1 MDVEL
6 TENGVSESDGP
17 TQEMQN
23 DQSESQESDVE
34 IQIRR
39 RHLRKRLF
47 NFKPLYI
54 LVLSTK
60 LCKLDK
66 SLEKILISDTY
77 ASNSNFERIF
87 KVGCVFPMVTGPK
100 FILGRIQSLTIEKTN
115 SIYFPTK
122 SRFLKE

>member
-6 TENGVSESDGP
+6 AENGVYESDGP

-47 NFKPLYI
+47 NFLPLYI
-54 LVLSTK
+54 LFVH
-60 LCKLDK
+60 
-66 SLEKILISDTY
+66 
-77 ASNSNFERIF
+77 
-87 KVGCVFPMVTGPK
+87 
-100 FILGRIQSLTIEKTN
+100 
-115 SIYFPTK
+115 
-122 SRFLKE
+122 

>member
-6 TENGVSESDGP
+6 AENGVYESDGP

-47 NFKPLYI
+47 QFFTPLN
-54 LVLSTK
+54 VLFYP
-60 LCKLDK
+60 LK
-66 SLEKILISDTY
+66 SLI
-77 ASNSNFERIF
+77 
-87 KVGCVFPMVTGPK
+87 
-100 FILGRIQSLTIEKTN
+100 
-115 SIYFPTK
+115 
-122 SRFLKE
+122 